1 MEALF
6 AGGHVADLILVVL
19 VIEAV
24 VLIAWHRRTGRGLP
38 PRAVLA
44 LALPGA
50 ALVVALRLAL
60 TGAWWGWIA
69 LALLAAFAAHL
80 ADIAVRWRS

>member
-6 AGGHVADLILVVL
+6 ASGHVADLILVVL
-19 VIEAV
+19 VLEAV
-24 VLIAWHRRTGRGLP
+24 VLIAWHRRTGRGLA

-50 ALVVALRLAL
+50 ALVAALRFAL

-80 ADIAVRWRS
+80 ADIAVRWRG